1 MDLES
6 SPTELLLNR
15 LRSGQRAMAEWQ
27 GGELAVSAVPGSGKS
42 TGMAAAAAIVIAR
55 HHLNAQHYLVVV
67 TFTRSAAL
75 NIKAKIRQNLQE
87 LGLPPTGFVVSTLH
101 GLALQIATRQ
111 GNASGIDWE
120 NSTLID
126 PKRSHRLVQNT
137 IDQWMAESPYL
148 LQKLL
153 QGRQFDG
160 EETERL
166 RRQSVLRTEVLPE
179 LLQTIVHEAK
189 SSGLQPQDLQNLAE
203 NLTQNITQQ
212 IRRKITENFEIPE
225 DPYPILTI
233 AAGLYDRYQ
242 QHLITSGFI
251 DYDDMIVGA
260 LRVLENPTYRR
271 FWQQQVFAVFE
282 DEAQDSSP
290 LQFKLLEIL
299 AQSPDST
306 DPPNLIRVGDPNQA
320 INSTFT
326 PADPVFFRRFCE
338 RCQQQDRLVEMD
350 QAGRST
356 PVIMDAANTL
366 VSWVN
371 QHFQTRLK
379 GSSQSNDRATLRETA
394 SLPFRAQVIVPVPIQ
409 DPQPQANPAP
419 EGSGVEI
426 VRPLTLEASLET
438 IRLRVRQIF
447 ERDRDFQGAILVRE
461 NRQGQF
467 LAERLQDLENEL
479 GLRVYEVGEQ
489 SRNSQVPQDMLA
501 LLQFLQRPHSPD
513 YLKAALKVLS
523 DRQLI
528 PSQDF
533 NRLATSPEVFLY
545 PTPLEP
551 PVLEPVRHAQRLCTQ
566 LLRARQELPPTDLI
580 AFLGLSLRYEQG
592 ELATADKLADHC
604 RQRLGNDLSLQGIL
618 TTLQDLLNTEKF
630 ESIDPQALES
640 VYTAP
645 KQLTIITMH
654 KAKGLDWNY
663 VFLPFLH
670 AKSLPG
676 SQWVPSQAEFLGNFT
691 LAALT
696 RSFLRHFLHQ
706 TLKESS
712 PTVLT
717 PQEAWQEADYLKRSE
732 EYRLLYVAMTRA
744 KRLLWMA
751 AEQEAPMSWN
761 NPERRKAADPT
772 PIVPVLQQR
781 LQQHLYSLPAL
792 RLPMENWSEGL
803 WLPDQ
808 I

>member
-1 MDLES
+1 MGVDS
-6 SPTELLLNR
+6 STELLLNR

-55 HHLNAQHYLVVV
+55 HHLNAHRYLVVV

-137 IDQWMAESPYL
+137 IDQWMAESPHL
-148 LQKLL
+148 LYPLIH
-153 QGRQFDG
+153 GRQFDG

-166 RRQSVLRTEVLPE
+166 RRQSVLRTEVLPD

-189 SSGLQPQDLQNLAE
+189 SSGLQPQDLQVLAQDLAQKIGE
-203 NLTQNITQQ
+203 NWSESNSEEITDD
-212 IRRKITENFEIPE
+212 RDNPE
-225 DPYPILTI
+225 DPYAILTI

-242 QHLITSGFI
+242 QNLITGGFI

-260 LRVLENPTYRR
+260 LKVLENPTYRH

-299 AQSPDST
+299 AQSPDT
-306 DPPNLIRVGDPNQA
+306 TAPPNLIRVGDPNQA

-326 PADPVFFRRFCE
+326 PADPIFFRWFCE
-338 RCQQQDRLVEMD
+338 RCHRQNRLVEMD

-356 PVIMDAANTL
+356 PVIMEAANTL
-366 VSWVN
+366 VAWVN
-371 QHFQTRLK
+371 QNFQPRIPQTD
-379 GSSQSNDRATLRETA
+379 GETTH
-394 SLPFRAQVIVPVPIQ
+394 SLPFRMQVIVPVPPQ

-419 EGSGVEI
+419 EGAGVEI
-426 VRPLTLEASLET
+426 VRPPTLEASLDA

-447 ERDRDFQGAILVRE
+447 EYDRDFQGAILVRE

-467 LAERLQDLENEL
+467 LAEQLQDLENEL

-489 SRNSQVPQDMLA
+489 TRNSQVPQDMLT

-533 NRLATSPEVFLY
+533 NRLATYPEVFLY
-545 PTPLEP
+545 PTALEP
-551 PVLEPVRHAQRLCTQ
+551 PAPEPVRQAQRLCTQ

-618 TTLQDLLNTEKF
+618 TTLQNLLNTEKF
-630 ESIDPQALES
+630 ESIDPQAMES

-670 AKSLPG
+670 SKSLPG

-696 RSFLRHFLHQ
+696 RSLLRHLIHQ
-706 TLKESS
+706 TLIHQK
-712 PTVLT
+712 LT
-717 PQEAWQEADYLKRSE
+717 PEKFEHSNPDLSFLNPQQAWQEAGYLKRSE

-751 AEQEAPMSWN
+751 AEQEAPLSWN
-761 NPERRKAADPT
+761 TPDRRKEADPT
-772 PIVPVLQQR
+772 PIVPVLQQHFQR
-781 LQQHLYSLPAL
+781 STLSTFNLPQ
-792 RLPMENWSEGL
+792 PKVT
-803 WLPDQ
+803 
-808 I
+808 